1 MDAFTEENI
10 PEKVGAWRL
19 AYFRKQLYET
29 TYKHFLKTREEIK
42 NMSPGLCEEL
52 GLSSDEE
59 DDNLAMTEWP
69 DYFVVDEVPK
79 LMKAELKS
87 KPKLRDFKS
96 MESLLQ
102 DYNIRDQLD
111 RKMNEFNSQ

>member
-1 MDAFTEENI
+1 
-10 PEKVGAWRL
+10 
-19 AYFRKQLYET
+19 
-29 TYKHFLKTREEIK
+29 
-42 NMSPGLCEEL
+42 MSPGLCEEL

-79 LMKAELKS
+79 LMKQELKS

>member
-79 LMKAELKS
+79 AVCVVLGMFGVGFNFPYACYGFIGFELGS
-87 KPKLRDFKS
+87 NL
-96 MESLLQ
+96 
-102 DYNIRDQLD
+102 
-111 RKMNEFNSQ
+111 